1 MSRGQ
6 VPVAEG
12 DRVVAR
18 ALGVEDAQLVAD
30 VRSMLGR
37 VPAYADVVD
46 AGRYWGTTPTDTL
59 LHIIEHAYPPPPEG
73 LGMTTHEG
81 RSKL

>member
-6 VPVAEG
+6 APVAEG
-12 DRVVAR
+12 DRVAAR
-18 ALGVEDAQLVAD
+18 ALGGIDAQLVAD

-37 VPAYADVVD
+37 VPAYADIMD
-46 AGRYWGTTPTDTL
+46 AGRYWHTDATGTL

-81 RSKL
+81 RRA